1 MGGFVTGPTTLQLI
15 LEAYKQAG
23 SWDGD
28 KMAAAMESFKD
39 VPTLAGPSSFSPD
52 LHINVSRPM
61 RILVVK
67 DGKLA
72 YVAEQPPAT
81 VVNP

>member
-1 MGGFVTGPTTLQLI
+1 
-15 LEAYKQAG
+15 
-23 SWDGD
+23 
-28 KMAAAMESFKD
+28 MESFMD

-52 LHINVSRPM
+52 LHINVKRPM

-67 DGKLA
+67 DGKLT
-72 YVAEQPPAT
+72 YVAEQAPTT